1 MLQDSRLQ
9 SIFEVLKV
17 IPREFG
23 IDPLVHELEL
33 DEGKKTLISL
43 IYLQIYYC
51 YYIPTSYSILCKSKN
66 FLQIFF
72 FANWITKDFTHIWKQ
87 KVPDV
92 LAVKLKKSATTNV
105 GIKWFTSKAKKK
117 NQIFFSNAVPSKESE
132 EWRKNRGKCTPNCT
146 FLRILDHTTVDCPI

>member
-43 IYLQIYYC
+43 GSTLHRRDSAE
-51 YYIPTSYSILCKSKN
+51 TGRLC
-66 FLQIFF
+66 
-72 FANWITKDFTHIWKQ
+72 
-87 KVPDV
+87 
-92 LAVKLKKSATTNV
+92 NV
-105 GIKWFTSKAKKK
+105 IVYASF
-117 NQIFFSNAVPSKESE
+117 
-132 EWRKNRGKCTPNCT
+132 
-146 FLRILDHTTVDCPI
+146 

>member
-43 IYLQIYYC
+43 DLI
-51 YYIPTSYSILCKSKN
+51 ILG
-66 FLQIFF
+66 FLKCCFV
-72 FANWITKDFTHIWKQ
+72 AGDLEMCFT
-87 KVPDV
+87 
-92 LAVKLKKSATTNV
+92 
-105 GIKWFTSKAKKK
+105 
-117 NQIFFSNAVPSKESE
+117 
-132 EWRKNRGKCTPNCT
+132 
-146 FLRILDHTTVDCPI
+146 

>member
-43 IYLQIYYC
+43 LQTPPGLVTIFE
-51 YYIPTSYSILCKSKN
+51 IKLTKNVN
-66 FLQIFF
+66 FL
-72 FANWITKDFTHIWKQ
+72 
-87 KVPDV
+87 
-92 LAVKLKKSATTNV
+92 KSDLVMT
-105 GIKWFTSKAKKK
+105 W
-117 NQIFFSNAVPSKESE
+117 SN
-132 EWRKNRGKCTPNCT
+132 
-146 FLRILDHTTVDCPI
+146 FL

>member
-43 IYLQIYYC
+43 IYSL
-51 YYIPTSYSILCKSKN
+51 S
-66 FLQIFF
+66 
-72 FANWITKDFTHIWKQ
+72 AVVV
-87 KVPDV
+87 KVN
-92 LAVKLKKSATTNV
+92 LT
-105 GIKWFTSKAKKK
+105 
-117 NQIFFSNAVPSKESE
+117 
-132 EWRKNRGKCTPNCT
+132 
-146 FLRILDHTTVDCPI
+146 